1 MTHTIEPVAREWD
14 ALADRVA
21 APPFLRPG
29 WTAAWWRAFGTG
41 TLDIFM
47 ARRGG
52 RLVGVLPLCRR
63 RHALF
68 SPTNWHTPGFGFLA
82 EPGLSAGFAEQ
93 ILAGRRGAHRISLA
107 FVDPGTEDIGA
118 WRGAAATH
126 GFRFLTRT
134 LARFASVE
142 IHGDWDVFDRGLS
155 RNLRGDVR
163 RSFRRLQAVGDVR
176 FEHLDGLEHLDDRL
190 SEVFR
195 VESSGWKGARGTA
208 IASRP
213 ETERFYREVSAW
225 AAARGALRVAVLR
238 LDDRAIAFELGIEEH
253 GVHYALKA
261 GFDPTRRAF
270 SPGKL
275 LIHRILERS
284 FSIGLSRYEMAG
296 VERYKLAWANAF
308 RDVALVQAFAPS
320 AVGFVDWAAFR
331 YGRPVAKRAATALP
345 STWTRASRR
354 DTSPRASADASA

>member
-1 MTHTIEPVAREWD
+1 M
-14 ALADRVA
+14 LADRVA
-21 APPFLRPG
+21 APPYLRPG
-29 WTAAWWRAFGTG
+29 WIAAWWRAFGTG

-52 RLVGVLPLCRR
+52 RLVGLLPLCRR
-63 RHALF
+63 RTALV
-68 SPTNWHTPGFGFLA
+68 SPTNWHSPGFGLVA
-82 EPGLSAGFAEQ
+82 EPGVSAGFAEQ
-93 ILAGRRGAHRISLA
+93 ILADRRGAHRVSLA
-107 FVDPGTEDIGA
+107 FVDPGSEDIGA

-126 GFRFLTRT
+126 GFRVLTRT

-142 IHGDWDVFDRGLS
+142 IHGDWDAFDRGLS

-163 RSFRRLQAVGDVR
+163 RSFRRLQEVGDVR
-176 FEHLDGLEHLDDRL
+176 FEHLDGLEQLDQL
-190 SEVFR
+190 LTEAFR

-225 AAARGALRVAVLR
+225 AAQRGKLRVAVLR
-238 LDDRAIAFELGIEEH
+238 LDGRAIAFELGIEER

-261 GFDPTRRAF
+261 GFDPAHRAF

-275 LIHRILERS
+275 LIHQILERS

-296 VERYKLAWANAF
+296 VEGYKLAWANAF

-320 AVGFVDWAAFR
+320 AMGFVDWAAFR
-331 YGRPVAKRAATALP
+331 YGRPIAKRALTALP
-345 STWTRASRR
+345 SRRARASRR
-354 DTSPRASADASA
+354 DTSQRASGDASA